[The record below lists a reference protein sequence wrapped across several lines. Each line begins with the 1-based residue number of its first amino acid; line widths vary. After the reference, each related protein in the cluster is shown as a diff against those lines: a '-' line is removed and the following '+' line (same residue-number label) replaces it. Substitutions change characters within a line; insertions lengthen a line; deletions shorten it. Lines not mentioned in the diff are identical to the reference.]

1 MKDFWKITLCVLC
14 GLLLWGLLKFFIFMG
29 LLGSMMSLSSV
40 ASTTITKPHSVYEL
54 ELRGTVV
61 EYQDENDRMAASFMS
76 ALDNDEYAIFGLN
89 DILAN
94 IREAKQNP
102 NIDGIYL
109 HGGSMQMGFATAQAL
124 REALQDFRESGKFVI
139 AYADNYGQGNY
150 YVATAADSV
159 YLNAIGSLGWS
170 GLGANITFYTKM
182 LEKLGVE
189 MQVVKVGTF
198 KSAVEP
204 FVLTKMSEP
213 NRLQYTTLLED
224 LWSQVCRDVAV
235 SRDRTT
241 DELNALA
248 NLNMALQPQED
259 YLKNNLVDGL
269 CYPQDIDA
277 LLSELTGT
285 DDYELLDYD
294 DMNGVRTENKGHDL
308 KIAVLYA
315 EGDIVDSG
323 NEGIVGGKMVEEID
337 DLREDDDVVAVVF
350 RVNSGGGSAY
360 ASEQIHHALELLKA
374 QKPLVVSMG
383 DYAASGGYYISCNAD
398 YIFAEPTTLT
408 GSIGIFGLIPN
419 VKKLTEKIGVSVDGV
434 ETHELSNFS
443 SNAVMRGM
451 NAQERA
457 LMQAEI
463 NRGYDLFTRR
473 CAEGRGKTQDEIKQI
488 AEGRVWSGMRAMDLG
503 LVDNLGSLK
512 NAIDKAAELA
522 QVTDYEVAEY
532 PEAEDIWEKMVKSLQ
547 KSTKVSAWLERTI
560 GSEHYRN
567 LRAMESLSEK
577 PSIQARIP
585 YFIEIE

>member
-1 MKDFWKITLCVLC
+1 MKEFWKITLCVLC

-29 LLGSMMSLSSV
+29 LIGSMMSLSSV
-40 ASTTITKPHSVYEL
+40 ASTTITKPHSIYEL

-124 REALQDFRESGKFVI
+124 REALQDFRESGKFII
-139 AYADNYGQGNY
+139 AYADNYDQGNY

-170 GLGANITFYTKM
+170 GLGANVTFYTKM

-204 FVLTKMSEP
+204 FMLMKMSEP
-213 NRLQYTTLLED
+213 NRLQYSTLLED
-224 LWSQVCRDVAV
+224 IWSQVCRDVAV

-248 NLNMALQPQED
+248 DRNMALQPQED
-259 YLKNNLVDGL
+259 YLLSGLVDGL
-269 CYPQDIDA
+269 CYPQDIDM
-277 LLSELTGT
+277 LLCKLTGT

-294 DMNGVRTENKGHDL
+294 DMLGVRTKGKEQEA

-323 NEGIVGGKMVEEID
+323 NEGIVGKKMVEEID

-360 ASEQIHHALELLKA
+360 ASEQIHHALELLKEV
-374 QKPLVVSMG
+374 KPVVVSMG

-408 GSIGIFGLIPN
+408 GSIGIFGIIPN

-434 ETHELSNFS
+434 ETHELSNF
-443 SNAVMRGM
+443 NANSVMRGM

-512 NAIDKAAELA
+512 DAIDKAAELA
-522 QVTDYEVAEY
+522 EVEDYEVAEY
-532 PEAEDIWEKMVKSLQ
+532 PEPEDLWEKMVKSIQ
-547 KSTKVSAWLERTI
+547 KSSKVSAWIERRI
-560 GSEHYRN
+560 GSEQYRN
-567 LRAMESLSEK
+567 LRMMENLSEK

-585 YFIEIE
+585 YFIDIE

>member
-1 MKDFWKITLCVLC
+1 MKEFWKITLCVLC

-29 LLGSMMSLSSV
+29 LIGSMMSLSSV
-40 ASTTITKPHSVYEL
+40 ASTTITKPHSIYEL

-124 REALQDFRESGKFVI
+124 REALQDFRESGKFII

-170 GLGANITFYTKM
+170 GLGANVTFYTKM

-204 FVLTKMSEP
+204 FMLTKMSEP
-213 NRLQYTTLLED
+213 NRLQYSTLLED
-224 LWSQVCRDVAV
+224 IWSQVCRDVAV

-248 NLNMALQPQED
+248 DRNMALQPQED
-259 YLKNNLVDGL
+259 YLLSGLVDGL
-269 CYPQDIDA
+269 CYPQDIDM
-277 LLSELTGT
+277 LLCELTGT

-294 DMNGVRTENKGHDL
+294 DMLGVRTKGKEQEA

-323 NEGIVGGKMVEEID
+323 NEGIVGKKMVEEID

-360 ASEQIHHALELLKA
+360 ASEQIHHALELLKEV
-374 QKPLVVSMG
+374 KPVVVSMG

-408 GSIGIFGLIPN
+408 GSIGIFGIIPN

-434 ETHELSNFS
+434 ETHELSNFNA
-443 SNAVMRGM
+443 NAVTRGM

-457 LMQAEI
+457 LMQAAI

-522 QVTDYEVAEY
+522 EIEDYEVAEY
-532 PEAEDIWEKMVKSLQ
+532 PEPEDIWEKMVESLQ
-547 KSTKVSAWLERTI
+547 KSSRVSAWIERTI

-567 LRAMESLSEK
+567 LRAMEGLSEK

>member
-1 MKDFWKITLCVLC
+1 MKEFWKITLCVLC

-29 LLGSMMSLSSV
+29 LIGSMMSLSSV
-40 ASTTITKPHSVYEL
+40 ASTTITKPHSIYEL

-124 REALQDFRESGKFVI
+124 REALQDFRESGKFII

-170 GLGANITFYTKM
+170 GLGANVTFYTKM

-204 FVLTKMSEP
+204 FMLTKMSEP
-213 NRLQYTTLLED
+213 NRLQYSTLLED
-224 LWSQVCRDVAV
+224 IWSQVCRDVAV

-248 NLNMALQPQED
+248 DRNMALQPQED
-259 YLKNNLVDGL
+259 YLLSGLVDGL
-269 CYPQDIDA
+269 CYPQDIDM
-277 LLSELTGT
+277 LLCELTGT

-294 DMNGVRTENKGHDL
+294 DMLGVRTKGKEQEA

-323 NEGIVGGKMVEEID
+323 NEGIVGKKMVEEID

-360 ASEQIHHALELLKA
+360 ASEQIHHALELLKEV
-374 QKPLVVSMG
+374 KPVVVSMG

-408 GSIGIFGLIPN
+408 GSIGIFGIIPN

-434 ETHELSNFS
+434 ETHELSNF
-443 SNAVMRGM
+443 NANSVMRGM

-473 CAEGRGKTQDEIKQI
+473 CAEGRGKTQGEIKQI

-512 NAIDKAAELA
+512 DAIDKAAELA
-522 QVTDYEVAEY
+522 EVEDYEVAEY
-532 PEAEDIWEKMVKSLQ
+532 PEPEDLWEKMVKSVQ
-547 KSTKVSAWLERTI
+547 KSSKVSAWIERRI
-560 GSEHYRN
+560 GSEQYRN
-567 LRAMESLSEK
+567 LRMMENLSEK

-585 YFIEIE
+585 YFIDIE